1 MNFKDYYYNLFL
13 PNKDILSED
22 VDWDQWS
29 DVSTSCR
36 TPDEVVKML
45 NDEMDRLSSTKKDK
59 KSFNINNPRFT
70 RDTMENSKN
79 DISRFIAD
87 ITGNPKTI
95 FDEGMKSIH
104 SGTANYN
111 TVNTGIPAFRAILWD
126 NYKKQFFIINTCPS
140 AGSCPMNCYAL
151 DGFYIMHTGKNLKL
165 VQRLQFLM
173 DNPKEYERMAY
184 RELEQYAWVANRD
197 GKTLQIRWNDAGDFF
212 ADTYMQIAINVHNKL
227 KENNYKVK
235 TYAYTKRHNMIEI
248 GKKAGFTMNF
258 STQAKVADTIMVN
271 FNTTKISDII
281 PKAVFKE
288 FVYPKGKGFAK
299 DENDKTLLK
308 PGSREAFK
316 QKVRDY
322 YNDLLSTVEESK
334 KEPVSLKLQS
344 HQKNIKFLEGERLVF
359 TDELPLEES
368 EGFKYN
374 VIVLPYGDSDAP
386 AQRADVHY
394 TLLCEH

>member
-1 MNFKDYYYNLFL
+1 MTFKDYYYNLFL
-13 PNKDILSED
+13 PNEAILSED

-29 DVSTSCR
+29 DVSKSCK
-36 TPDEVVKML
+36 TPEEVTKML
-45 NDEMDRLSSTKKDK
+45 NDELDRLSSTKKDK

-79 DISRFIAD
+79 DISRFISD
-87 ITGNPKTI
+87 ITGMPKTI
-95 FDEGMKSIH
+95 FDEGIKSIH
-104 SGTANYN
+104 SGTENYK

-126 NYKKQFFIINTCPS
+126 NDKKQFFIINTCPS
-140 AGSCPMNCYAL
+140 AGSCPMNCYAM
-151 DGFYIMHTGKNLKL
+151 DGFYIMYTSKNLKL

-173 DNPKEYERMAY
+173 DNPMEYERMAY

-212 ADTYMQIAINVHNKL
+212 ADQYIQIAINVHNKL

-258 STQAKVADTIMVN
+258 STEAKVADRLQVN

-281 PKAVFKE
+281 PKEVFKE

-299 DENDKTLLK
+299 DENDKTLLR
-308 PGSREAFK
+308 PGSREALK

-322 YNDLLSTVEESK
+322 YNDLLPPVKKSK
-334 KEPVSLKLQS
+334 TETISLKLKP
-344 HQKNIKFLEGERLVF
+344 HQKNIKFLEGEKLVF

-374 VIVLPYGDSDAP
+374 VIVLPFGDSDSP
-386 AQRADVHY
+386 AQRDDVHY